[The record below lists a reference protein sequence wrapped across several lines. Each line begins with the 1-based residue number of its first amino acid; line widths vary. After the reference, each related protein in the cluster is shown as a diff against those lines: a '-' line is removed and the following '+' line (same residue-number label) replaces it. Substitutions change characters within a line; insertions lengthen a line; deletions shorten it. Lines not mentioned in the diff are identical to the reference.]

1 MPDKI
6 YHDKELKEIAMEIM
20 DSLRPK
26 HLRVC
31 EIKKVLKFANELTEC
46 IVLREKME

>member
-1 MPDKI
+1 MPEKSYSKND
-6 YHDKELKEIAMEIM
+6 LKEIAREIM

-31 EIKKVLKFANELTEC
+31 EIKEVFKYACELTEC